1 MRRTRLRDHSIN
13 RLIPNM
19 LTLFALCA
27 GLTAIKFALD
37 ANALMNV
44 TVSTDQSAVA
54 DAANR
59 KWELA
64 VIAIIV
70 AAVFDALDGR
80 IARLLDSTSK
90 FGAELDSLSDFVAF
104 GVAPS
109 VVLYVW
115 TMDQTGRIGWGCAL
129 LFSACM
135 ALRLARFNTKLDNAD
150 VPAWTMRF
158 FTGVPAPAGAGLVLL
173 PLIAYN
179 EYGTGFTDSPWL
191 VGPWMVIVAGLLV
204 SRIPTFS
211 FKRLAITQRWV
222 LPAMVVVVVL
232 VALLVSETWN
242 TLLGIGVLYLASIPF
257 SHRQY
262 QRLALQ
268 RPNAPTIDQRA
279 EQDLDLH

>member
-27 GLTAIKFALD
+27 GLTSIKFALD

-44 TVSTDQSAVA
+44 TLSTDQSAVA
-54 DAANR
+54 DAAAR

-64 VIAIIV
+64 AIAIIV

-135 ALRLARFNTKLDNAD
+135 ARRLVDPVLEQLATAAQQRSLTANQVTVAGFVCGLAAIAAIALQSYGLGLLLLLGNRLADGVDGALAKRNGPTDLGGYLDIVLDFIIYAGAAFAFALAQPEHAVAAAFLIFSFMGTGSSFLAFAIFAAKRKLDGEA
-150 VPAWTMRF
+150 
-158 FTGVPAPAGAGLVLL
+158 
-173 PLIAYN
+173 
-179 EYGTGFTDSPWL
+179 
-191 VGPWMVIVAGLLV
+191 
-204 SRIPTFS
+204 
-211 FKRLAITQRWV
+211 
-222 LPAMVVVVVL
+222 
-232 VALLVSETWN
+232 
-242 TLLGIGVLYLASIPF
+242 
-257 SHRQY
+257 
-262 QRLALQ
+262 
-268 RPNAPTIDQRA
+268 A
-279 EQDLDLH
+279 E